1 MLPAYSQISEDYDN
15 ISNQLH
21 DDDSLDNSTIASAS
35 YMEEDDRYGNY
46 APSSRKRKRGQE
58 NMLDQQHTLYA
69 DELLDYFMLSAQDT
83 PLRVT
88 PPNMP
93 ASFQIDR
100 PIDDQSHTALH
111 WAASMGDL
119 DIVRYFLDRGAD
131 SLVRNKRGETPMIR
145 AVLFTNN
152 YEKDTMLKLVH
163 LLLPTIKAT
172 DHHGATVLHHIAMTT
187 NSLAKKRC
195 ARYYLDI
202 VLNKLAECCT
212 PQEFMN
218 FVNYQD
224 HNGDTALH
232 IVARHNAK
240 KCIRALQGRGVRGNM
255 PNDLGETA
263 DQIMQKTRSIQHD
276 FLSSSPLPPFAST
289 ANGKEMVK
297 APKTN
302 GAPHYHSQSARSF
315 SQSFGPM
322 AQDKGLQVA
331 LAYESEVREKD
342 DDLSEGPR
350 LQEQIES
357 ERQQVRQ
364 ATFKQFQNGADD
376 INENETSR
384 MRQEELDFVTVSESL
399 SEQIQHKEL
408 HHAVRSEEHHLPPT
422 AHRKSN
428 GAISDSAEL
437 EEQGFNALS
446 LAREQIKR
454 RKLTTSIVE
463 AQGAAGMSQHGE
475 KLKRL
480 VSLTCGVPTGEVSG
494 LAPELLDELQQ
505 SKCEGG
511 SDVNAMLS

>member
-21 DDDSLDNSTIASAS
+21 DDDSLDNSTIASTS
-35 YMEEDDRYGNY
+35 FMDEDDRYGTY
-46 APSSRKRKRGQE
+46 APPSRKRKRGHE

-119 DIVRYFLDRGAD
+119 NIVRYFLDRGAD

-163 LLLPTIKAT
+163 LLLPTLRAT
-172 DHHGATVLHHIAMTT
+172 DHHGATILHHIAMTT
-187 NSLAKKRC
+187 NSQAKKRC

-202 VLNKLAECCT
+202 VLNKLAESCT
-212 PQEFMN
+212 PQEFTN

-240 KCIRALQGRGVRGNM
+240 KCIRALQGRGVRGDM
-255 PNDLGETA
+255 TNDLGETA
-263 DQIMQKTRSIQHD
+263 DQIMQRTRSVHQD
-276 FLSSSPLPPFAST
+276 FLSSSPIPTLANA
-289 ANGKEMVK
+289 ANGNEMVK
-297 APKTN
+297 APKN

-315 SQSFGPM
+315 SQSYGPM

-342 DDLSEGPR
+342 DDLSEGQR

-364 ATFKQFQNGADD
+364 ATFQQFQDGADD
-376 INENETSR
+376 INENETNQ
-384 MRQEELDFVTVSESL
+384 MRQEELESVTVSESL
-399 SEQIQHKEL
+399 SEQIQHKDL
-408 HHAVRSEEHHLPPT
+408 HHAVRSEEHHLSPT
-422 AHRKSN
+422 AHRNSN
-428 GAISDSAEL
+428 GAISDIAQL
-437 EEQGFNALS
+437 EEQGINALL
-446 LAREQIKR
+446 LAIEQVKR
-454 RKLTTSIVE
+454 RKLTTTIVE

-480 VSLTCGVPTGEVSG
+480 VSLTCGVPSGEVSG
-494 LAPELLDELQQ
+494 LAPELLEELQQ
-505 SKCEGG
+505 SKVEVGAE
-511 SDVNAMLS
+511 VAAMLS